1 MLHHG
6 EIRYRLLGALY
17 INYFHIDPFGKYRV
31 VDIIEKAGLN
41 EEKETMIIGDLH
53 YLIEKKLIDSFD
65 PIGIVNSF
73 NPINK
78 HNTLIKINAYG
89 IDAAEKIPAKIKK
102 DFEKSNNEDIK
113 KLLDELSEDITTTE
127 KITNT
132 FNKIK
137 NLNLPSYFQI
147 MNIVRELL
155 ENLKNSNFL

>member
-1 MLHHG
+1 VLYHG

-17 INYFHIDPFGKYRV
+17 INYVHIDPFGKYRV

-41 EEKETMIIGDLH
+41 EEKETMIIGDLQ

-78 HNTLIKINAYG
+78 HKTLIKINADG
-89 IDAAEKIPAKIKK
+89 IDAVQKIPAKIKK
-102 DFEKSNNEDIK
+102 IFEKSNNEDIK
-113 KLLDELSEDITTTE
+113 KLLDELSEDLTTTE

-137 NLNLPSYFQI
+137 KVNLPVYYQI
-147 MNIVRELL
+147 INIFRELL
-155 ENLKNSNFL
+155 ENLKNSDFL